1 MNIINDAYA
10 QTPQSG
16 GGMSML
22 IMIGIFFVI
31 MYFMIIRPQ
40 NKRAKEHNK
49 LIDSLTNGTEVVVS
63 NGIMGKIVGIK
74 DDTIDLEISKGI
86 NIKVRKNFSIYS
98 SSKRINLI
106 FNMKIFSFK
115 QIMVIFVMLFSI
127 TYSLPT
133 FFNEVPN
140 WLTSINAK
148 KMNLGLDLK
157 GGVHF

>member
-1 MNIINDAYA
+1 MKIINDAFA

-63 NGIMGKIVGIK
+63 NGIMGKIVSIK

-86 NIKVRKNFSIYS
+86 NIKVRKNSVSTVLPKGSI
-98 SSKRINLI
+98 
-106 FNMKIFSFK
+106 
-115 QIMVIFVMLFSI
+115 
-127 TYSLPT
+127 
-133 FFNEVPN
+133 
-140 WLTSINAK
+140 
-148 KMNLGLDLK
+148 
-157 GGVHF
+157 

>member
-10 QTPQSG
+10 QSPQSG

-86 NIKVRKNFSIYS
+86 NIKVRKNSVSTVLPKGSI
-98 SSKRINLI
+98 
-106 FNMKIFSFK
+106 
-115 QIMVIFVMLFSI
+115 
-127 TYSLPT
+127 
-133 FFNEVPN
+133 
-140 WLTSINAK
+140 
-148 KMNLGLDLK
+148 
-157 GGVHF
+157 

>member
-40 NKRAKEHNK
+40 NKRAKEHNT

-86 NIKVRKNFSIYS
+86 NIKVRKNSVSTVLPKGSI
-98 SSKRINLI
+98 
-106 FNMKIFSFK
+106 
-115 QIMVIFVMLFSI
+115 
-127 TYSLPT
+127 
-133 FFNEVPN
+133 
-140 WLTSINAK
+140 
-148 KMNLGLDLK
+148 
-157 GGVHF
+157 

>member
-1 MNIINDAYA
+1 MNIINNAYA

-49 LIDSLTNGTEVVVS
+49 LIDSLTNGSEVVVS

-86 NIKVRKNFSIYS
+86 NIKVRKNSVSTVLPKGSI
-98 SSKRINLI
+98 
-106 FNMKIFSFK
+106 
-115 QIMVIFVMLFSI
+115 
-127 TYSLPT
+127 
-133 FFNEVPN
+133 
-140 WLTSINAK
+140 
-148 KMNLGLDLK
+148 
-157 GGVHF
+157 

>member
-63 NGIMGKIVGIK
+63 NGIMGKIVSIK

-86 NIKVRKNFSIYS
+86 NIKVRKNSVSTVLPKGSI
-98 SSKRINLI
+98 
-106 FNMKIFSFK
+106 
-115 QIMVIFVMLFSI
+115 
-127 TYSLPT
+127 
-133 FFNEVPN
+133 
-140 WLTSINAK
+140 
-148 KMNLGLDLK
+148 
-157 GGVHF
+157 

>member
-22 IMIGIFFVI
+22 IMIAIFFVI

-86 NIKVRKNFSIYS
+86 NIKVRKNSVSTVLPKGSI
-98 SSKRINLI
+98 
-106 FNMKIFSFK
+106 
-115 QIMVIFVMLFSI
+115 
-127 TYSLPT
+127 
-133 FFNEVPN
+133 
-140 WLTSINAK
+140 
-148 KMNLGLDLK
+148 
-157 GGVHF
+157 

>member
-63 NGIMGKIVGIK
+63 NGIMEKIVGIK

-86 NIKVRKNFSIYS
+86 NIKVRKNSVSTVLPKGSI
-98 SSKRINLI
+98 
-106 FNMKIFSFK
+106 
-115 QIMVIFVMLFSI
+115 
-127 TYSLPT
+127 
-133 FFNEVPN
+133 
-140 WLTSINAK
+140 
-148 KMNLGLDLK
+148 
-157 GGVHF
+157 

>member
-1 MNIINDAYA
+1 MNIINNAYA

-86 NIKVRKNFSIYS
+86 NIKARKNSVSTVLPKGSI
-98 SSKRINLI
+98 
-106 FNMKIFSFK
+106 
-115 QIMVIFVMLFSI
+115 
-127 TYSLPT
+127 
-133 FFNEVPN
+133 
-140 WLTSINAK
+140 
-148 KMNLGLDLK
+148 
-157 GGVHF
+157 

>member
-63 NGIMGKIVGIK
+63 NGIMG
-74 DDTIDLEISKGI
+74 
-86 NIKVRKNFSIYS
+86 
-98 SSKRINLI
+98 
-106 FNMKIFSFK
+106 
-115 QIMVIFVMLFSI
+115 
-127 TYSLPT
+127 
-133 FFNEVPN
+133 
-140 WLTSINAK
+140 
-148 KMNLGLDLK
+148 
-157 GGVHF
+157 

>member
-63 NGIMGKIVGIK
+63 NGIRGKIVGIK

-86 NIKVRKNFSIYS
+86 NIKVRKNSVSTVLPKGSI
-98 SSKRINLI
+98 
-106 FNMKIFSFK
+106 
-115 QIMVIFVMLFSI
+115 
-127 TYSLPT
+127 
-133 FFNEVPN
+133 
-140 WLTSINAK
+140 
-148 KMNLGLDLK
+148 
-157 GGVHF
+157 

>member
-1 MNIINDAYA
+1 MNIINNAYA

-86 NIKVRKNFSIYS
+86 NI
-98 SSKRINLI
+98 
-106 FNMKIFSFK
+106 
-115 QIMVIFVMLFSI
+115 
-127 TYSLPT
+127 
-133 FFNEVPN
+133 
-140 WLTSINAK
+140 
-148 KMNLGLDLK
+148 
-157 GGVHF
+157 

>member
-1 MNIINDAYA
+1 MNIINNAYA
-10 QTPQSG
+10 QTPQTG

-49 LIDSLTNGTEVVVS
+49 LIDSLTNGSEVVVS

-86 NIKVRKNFSIYS
+86 NIKVRKNSVSTVLPKGSI
-98 SSKRINLI
+98 
-106 FNMKIFSFK
+106 
-115 QIMVIFVMLFSI
+115 
-127 TYSLPT
+127 
-133 FFNEVPN
+133 
-140 WLTSINAK
+140 
-148 KMNLGLDLK
+148 
-157 GGVHF
+157 

>member
-49 LIDSLTNGTEVVVS
+49 LIDSLTNGTEVCYYVKVVYTTDAGTQS
-63 NGIMGKIVGIK
+63 SANSATVCA
-74 DDTIDLEISKGI
+74 TPESWEPVAPSDL
-86 NIKVRKNFSIYS
+86 
-98 SSKRINLI
+98 
-106 FNMKIFSFK
+106 
-115 QIMVIFVMLFSI
+115 LFQNQ
-127 TYSLPT
+127 LMD
-133 FFNEVPN
+133 N
-140 WLTSINAK
+140 
-148 KMNLGLDLK
+148 
-157 GGVHF
+157 